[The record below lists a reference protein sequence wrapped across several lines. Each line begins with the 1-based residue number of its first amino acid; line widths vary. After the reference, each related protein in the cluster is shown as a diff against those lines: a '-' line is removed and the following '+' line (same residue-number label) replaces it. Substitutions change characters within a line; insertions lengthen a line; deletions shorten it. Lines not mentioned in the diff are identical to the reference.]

1 MEIAAG
7 HRLARFARPDNFR
20 IHEPLSVGIRIA
32 LAVLWL
38 WVPGTAQA
46 GAAPLFADDAPFRAV
61 LTAPISQAF
70 AQKNQ
75 HSRLYLPAQWSYVD
89 DAGETVRLDVSI
101 RTRGDFRRTFCE
113 LAPLQ
118 LNFRKSQVGGTL
130 FAGQNKLKLVA
141 PCMHW
146 PEYQRFVLL
155 EYLAYRTLEMLTDYS
170 FRTRLIR
177 LSYIDSDEKLEP
189 WTAIAF
195 VIEDDADLARRL
207 GLQKTDL
214 VSVGFL
220 DLDHE
225 QAALVE
231 LFQMLIGN
239 NDFSLLQADD
249 GESCCHN
256 TEILALNDASPKIP
270 VPFDFDFSGLV
281 NAPYAAPPE
290 HLPISEVRQ
299 RYYTGLCHPPGVLDA
314 AVAKVRSKR
323 KEIRSLF
330 RNFGELTAKDRRRA
344 ELYVEGF
351 FRILDNPRR
360 VEREIYARCRGEHL
374 LENPGPVDEGRR

>member
-1 MEIAAG
+1 MGSANAG
-7 HRLARFARPDNFR
+7 P
-20 IHEPLSVGIRIA
+20 
-32 LAVLWL
+32 
-38 WVPGTAQA
+38 
-46 GAAPLFADDAPFRAV
+46 APLFEDDALLRSV

-70 AQKNQ
+70 AQKSQ
-75 HSRLYLPAQWSYVD
+75 HSRMFLPGQWSYAD
-89 DAGETVRLDVSI
+89 ESGETVRLDVSI
-101 RTRGDFRRTFCE
+101 RTRGNFRRMFCE

-118 LNFRKSQVGGTL
+118 LNFRKSQVGDTL

-141 PCMHW
+141 PCMRW

-155 EYLAYRTLEMLTDYS
+155 EYLAYRTLEILTNYS

-195 VIEDDADLARRL
+195 VIEDDADMARRL
-207 GLQKTDL
+207 GLQRTDL
-214 VSVGFL
+214 VSVGFM
-220 DLDHE
+220 DIDHE

-256 TEILALNDASPKIP
+256 TEILAVDEATPKIP
-270 VPFDFDFSGLV
+270 VPFDFDFAGLV

-290 HLPISEVRQ
+290 HLPISEVRH
-299 RYYTGLCHPPGVLDA
+299 RYYTGLCHPSGVLDSA
-314 AVAKVRSKR
+314 IAHVRSKQ

-330 RNFGELTAKDRRRA
+330 AGFGELSDKDRRRA

-360 VEREIYARCRGEHL
+360 VEREIRARCRGEHL
-374 LENPGPVDEGRR
+374 LENPDAD